1 MILKA
6 WRGSSIS
13 IIMQVGI
20 MQDPHSHRLSLP
32 RKLSKSGQ
40 KPSPMSRAVFVLLGF
55 FLFLVLANAVV
66 AAAVEGLIYPGV
78 SVAGHDLSWKT
89 RSSALKV
96 LREASPDK
104 TITIKSDGKFFIVK
118 SNDLG
123 ASYDL
128 PATVD
133 LAYQVGRQR
142 PLPLLSILS
151 SNGNGQLGFAY
162 RLNQE
167 KFNSEISKIT
177 NSVGRDPVNAKL
189 TINEGQI
196 QVSPPQP
203 GVKIS
208 TNYLVRLLNQSLTS
222 AKDQVAIVNPIIT
235 QADIQ
240 VDSTKSAQDQ
250 AKLLMRK
257 KIILNYNGR
266 NFSPDSATIGH
277 WIVFKEIKTFN
288 KPTIISTEIDPSQV
302 KGYVQ
307 SVANQI
313 NQAPKNKKIMIR
325 DGVTSV
331 EQEGVEGLAID
342 QDATTSSLVEAMKTT
357 GESSYEVK
365 TNKVAYKTETNRSYG
380 LDLDRYIEINLSQQ
394 KLWAY
399 DKGQVVF
406 SSPITS
412 GATGA
417 GFPTVTGLFHVYYK
431 NTNTYLNGRPYGYNY
446 NVFVK
451 YWMPF
456 YQGYGLHDASWR
468 SSFGGSDYYYGGSHG
483 CVNMP
488 ESSAAFLYS
497 WADVGTAVWVH
508 K

>member
-1 MILKA
+1 
-6 WRGSSIS
+6 
-13 IIMQVGI
+13 MQS
-20 MQDPHSHRLSLP
+20 PHSHSLSLP

-40 KPSPMSRAVFVLLGF
+40 KPSPASRIVFVLLGI
-55 FLFLVLANAVV
+55 LLTLVLANAAT
-66 AAAVEGLIYPGV
+66 AAALEGQIYPGV

-89 RSSALKV
+89 RAAALKI
-96 LREASPDK
+96 LREASPDN
-104 TITIKSDGKFFIVK
+104 TITVKSDNKFFIVK
-118 SNDLG
+118 SSDLG

-142 PLPLLSILS
+142 PLPLLAVLQS
-151 SNGNGQLGFAY
+151 GGVGQLGFAY

-167 KFNSEISKIT
+167 KFNSSVSKIT

-189 TINEGQI
+189 TIKDGQI
-196 QVSPPQP
+196 EVAPSQDGIKINVS
-203 GVKIS
+203 
-208 TNYLVRLLNQSLTS
+208 YLTRLLNQSLAA
-222 AKDQVAIVNPIIT
+222 AKDQVATVNPSVT

-240 VDSTKSAQDQ
+240 VDSTKPAQSQ
-250 AKLLMRK
+250 ARQLMSK
-257 KIILNYNGR
+257 KIVLNYNGR
-266 NFSPDSATIGH
+266 SFTPDAAAIGH
-277 WIVFKEIKTFN
+277 WIIFKENKAFN
-288 KPTIISTEIDPSQV
+288 KPAALSAEIDSSQI

-307 SVANQI
+307 SVANQV
-313 NQAPKNKKIMIR
+313 NVAPKNKKIMIR

-331 EQEGVEGLAID
+331 EQEGEDGLAMD
-342 QDATTSSLVEAMKTT
+342 QDAATAALTEAMKTSV
-357 GESSYEVK
+357 ESSYDVK
-365 TNKVAYKTETNRSYG
+365 TNKVAYKTETNRTYG
-380 LDLDRYIEINLSQQ
+380 LDLDRYIEVNLSRQR
-394 KLWAY
+394 LWAY
-399 DKGQVVF
+399 GKGQVVY

-412 GATGA
+412 GAAGA
-417 GFPTVTGLFHVYYK
+417 GFPTVTGLFHIYYK

-456 YQGYGLHDASWR
+456 YDGYGLHDASWR

-488 ESSAAFLYS
+488 EATAAFLYS

-508 K
+508 S

>member
-1 MILKA
+1 M
-6 WRGSSIS
+6 
-13 IIMQVGI
+13 
-20 MQDPHSHRLSLP
+20 
-32 RKLSKSGQ
+32 
-40 KPSPMSRAVFVLLGF
+40 LLGF
-55 FLFLVLANAVV
+55 FLVLVLANTAV

-89 RSSALKV
+89 RASALKV

-104 TITIKSDGKFFIVK
+104 TITIKSDGKIFIVK

-142 PLPLLSILS
+142 PLPLLSILGS
-151 SNGNGQLGFAY
+151 SGSGQLGFAY
-162 RLNQE
+162 RLDQE
-167 KFNSEISKIT
+167 KFNSEISRIT
-177 NSVGRDPVNAKL
+177 NSVGSDPINAKL
-189 TINEGQI
+189 TIKDGQI
-196 QVSPPQP
+196 EVTPPQS

-208 TNYLVRLLNQSLTS
+208 TSYLVRLLNQSLAS
-222 AKDQVAIVNPIIT
+222 AKDQVATVNPVIT
-235 QADIQ
+235 EADIQ
-240 VDSTKSAQDQ
+240 VDSTKSAQVQ
-250 AKLLMRK
+250 ARLLMGK
-257 KIILNYNGR
+257 KITLNYDGR
-266 NFSPDSATIGH
+266 SFSPDSATIGH
-277 WIVFKEIKTFN
+277 WIVFKEVKTFN
-288 KPTIISTEIDPSQV
+288 KPTIISTEIDPSQI

-313 NQAPKNKKIMIR
+313 NIAPKNKKVMIR
-325 DGVTSV
+325 DGTTSV
-331 EQEGVEGLAID
+331 EQEGQDGLAMD
-342 QDATTSSLVEAMKTT
+342 QDAATTAIAVAMKTA
-357 GESSYEVK
+357 GELGYDVK
-365 TNKVAYKTETNRSYG
+365 TSKVAYKTETNRTYG
-380 LDLDRYIEINLSQQ
+380 LDLDRYIEVNLSRQHI
-394 KLWAY
+394 WAY
-399 DKGQVVF
+399 DKGQVVY
-406 SSPITS
+406 SSPVTS

-417 GFPTVTGLFHVYYK
+417 GFPTVTGLFHIYYK
-431 NTNTYLNGRPYGYNY
+431 NTNTYLNGRQYGYNY

-456 YQGYGLHDASWR
+456 YDGYGLHDASWR

-488 ESSAAFLYS
+488 EAAAAFLYS